1 MVSCINATSYSQLVR
16 LKKKK
21 KKQLAGTYMCVHT
34 YTPFVHRKTPIAHER
49 RHVLGFTQAYTQTG
63 TCMHTRASLERISV
77 RIFTYKSWKK
87 KPQNPQK
94 KLQRRYKCA
103 HPKHS
108 TRSRMGLATWLKIP
122 TRPSAGKRNLKHS
135 SALRAILILA
145 LMCNT
150 FRQCEDDYHI
160 ITPPPLSCLLK
171 ALPRS
176 YQALSTLFSLL
187 FFNRPQ

>member
-1 MVSCINATSYSQLVR
+1 
-16 LKKKK
+16 
-21 KKQLAGTYMCVHT
+21 MCTHIHTLCTQKDTNSAWTEACARIYTGVHT
-34 YTPFVHRKTPIAHER
+34 DRYMHA
-49 RHVLGFTQAYTQTG
+49 
-63 TCMHTRASLERISV
+63 HTRITRTHFCSDIYIQELE
-77 RIFTYKSWKK
+77 KK

-108 TRSRMGLATWLKIP
+108 TRSRMGLATWLKLP

>member
-1 MVSCINATSYSQLVR
+1 MNGGMCSGLHRRTHRPVHACTHAHHSNAFLFGYL
-16 LKKKK
+16 
-21 KKQLAGTYMCVHT
+21 
-34 YTPFVHRKTPIAHER
+34 
-49 RHVLGFTQAYTQTG
+49 
-63 TCMHTRASLERISV
+63 HTRAG
-77 RIFTYKSWKK
+77 KK

-108 TRSRMGLATWLKIP
+108 TRSRMGLATWLKLP